1 MLTEI
6 ARLFFAVSLVLAAA
20 TSSRADIGVVVLEP
34 VDALGFFTRVGHVGT
49 YFSNICPDGSPVK
62 MRLCAPGERGS
73 VVSKYSPLS
82 ENEDFDW
89 AIVPFEQFMHGF
101 ESPELAPMIGT
112 RGLQRA
118 IERHNFGPLFSSAL
132 SQTRTG
138 ELPEGQWKAALAT
151 RFDRTI
157 YVYTVRTTV
166 DDDATIVQA
175 FNCAPNKARF
185 NFFYRN
191 CSNQTKSIF
200 DLLAGSVDSIGD
212 RIGGM
217 TMETPKGLAKKLVS
231 HGLKH
236 PDLQLRARRYPQ
248 LPGTFDRSRDVL
260 FPLENTY
267 KSIGFAPWW
276 FFEGYRV
283 FALGAIFYHQVIT
296 PFGLVQSST
305 DFMSAATAQ
314 LTLEQHRLRQKQDEI
329 SHALASTTVE
339 GLRRSRLW
347 DLNGRVA
354 RRLAE
359 IGKERQAEVN
369 RVVGSKAQWRTL
381 DREFRS
387 VVRRVGEQLRVPD
400 ALERHLGQSERTG
413 ALWGR
418 LLQYL
423 DAKGNFYVD
432 EDGRGPWLSLSL
444 VDGETAATGLSKTHV
459 LDGDPRLAVLIL
471 AAVID
476 YNLHQSEA
484 RREDIAYVDEMV
496 ALLKRASDTIGRERQ

>member
-1 MLTEI
+1 MLTDI
-6 ARLFFAVSLVLAAA
+6 TGWFFAISLVFAAA
-20 TSSRADIGVVVLEP
+20 TPSLADIGVVVLEP

-62 MRLCAPGERGS
+62 MRLCTPGERGS

-89 AIVPFEQFMHGF
+89 AIVPFEQYLHGF

-112 RGLQRA
+112 RGLQHA

-132 SQTRTG
+132 SPTRPG
-138 ELPEGQWKAALAT
+138 EVPDGQWKAALAT

-157 YVYTVRTTV
+157 YVYTVKTTV
-166 DDDATIVQA
+166 EEDATIVQA

-200 DLLAGSVDSIGD
+200 DLLVGNVESIGD
-212 RIGGM
+212 RTGGL

-231 HGLKH
+231 HGLQR

-248 LPGTFDRSRDVL
+248 IPGRFGRSRDVL
-260 FPLENTY
+260 FPLENMY

-283 FALGAIFYHQVIT
+283 VALGAIVYHQVIT
-296 PFGLVQSST
+296 PFGMLQSSR
-305 DFMSAATAQ
+305 DFMSPAVAQ
-314 LTLEQHRLRQKQDEI
+314 LTIEQHRLRQRQDEI
-329 SHALASTTVE
+329 RHALASIGVD
-339 GLRRSRLW
+339 GSRRSRLW
-347 DLNGRVA
+347 ELDGRVV

-359 IGKERQAEVN
+359 IRRERQAEVS
-369 RVVGSKAQWRTL
+369 RVAGSKAQWRRL

-387 VVRRVGEQLRVPD
+387 MVRPLGERLRVPD
-400 ALERHLGQSERTG
+400 ALKRDLAQSERIG
-413 ALWGR
+413 ALWGH
-418 LLQYL
+418 LLQYF
-423 DAKGNFYVD
+423 DAHGTFYVD
-432 EDGRGPWLSLSL
+432 ETGRGPWLSLPL
-444 VDGETAATGLSKTHV
+444 VDGETATTGLSRTHV
-459 LDGDPRLAVLIL
+459 LTGDPRLAALIL

-484 RREDIAYVDEMV
+484 RREEIAYVEEMV
-496 ALLKRASDTIGRERQ
+496 ALLKRASDTIGQERQ